1 MAAGALTVD
10 GGEEAGAQVVV
21 QVLVLAHLKHLL
33 PLLLRHLALDALCG
47 LLFLSYL
54 LATKLEDGCTFR
66 AVCRT
71 HFRAC
76 TLTVAA
82 VLLIS
87 VCLPYSWVGWG
98 HVAGQEGQ
106 SVGELSDSQGFQA
119 PHTLSIKA
127 LLASC
132 HAAAGL

>member
-1 MAAGALTVD
+1 MD

-66 AVCRT
+66 AERRIRFRT
-71 HFRAC
+71 GS
-76 TLTVAA
+76 LTVA
-82 VLLIS
+82 VVRLIS
-87 VCLPYSWVGWG
+87 LHLPYSRVGRG

-106 SVGELSDSQGFQA
+106 SIGELSNSQGFQA
-119 PHTLSIKA
+119 PHTLSLKA